1 MIELYL
7 TVLQFLNS
15 SLCMN
20 FDNKQ
25 RYTEIRASWYWD
37 MRFKTRRSKFS
48 YLGGWY
54 RTKICSAMRV
64 TFRIVFR
71 RGCSMNSVVRA
82 GIDGLAHSLP

>member
-25 RYTEIRASWYWD
+25 RYTEIRA
-37 MRFKTRRSKFS
+37 
-48 YLGGWY
+48 
-54 RTKICSAMRV
+54 
-64 TFRIVFR
+64 
-71 RGCSMNSVVRA
+71 
-82 GIDGLAHSLP
+82 